1 MLVFSGR
8 RQQGCLDGKHSRSG
22 PRVGTETNQG
32 TMKYGWSW
40 LELEYQW
47 SLWSSTWVIVKA
59 HILRREAAGLSQGAQ
74 QGDPK
79 WEHRPYK
86 ELGKANQVNMEFH
99 RKNNYQGEGSSTIL
113 VIVSFPCLSFSLPCL
128 SQNLSSTPEGN
139 LSGIRQQYQ
148 AGNGWFNKSIELS
161 KGNTYE
167 MHSWS
172 CEQNLLG
179 NIPLNIN
186 CSGGILQGLMA
197 HQRGEPPWWCIKYQ
211 GDIIQRIISGNNAQL
226 LETWLL
232 TAWWQY
238 WYNRVDVMIHLY

>member
-1 MLVFSGR
+1 MV
-8 RQQGCLDGKHSRSG
+8 
-22 PRVGTETNQG
+22 
-32 TMKYGWSW
+32 
-40 LELEYQW
+40 
-47 SLWSSTWVIVKA
+47 STWVIVKA

-86 ELGKANQVNMEFH
+86 VLGKANQKIWNFTGRIIIKEKAAVPFW
-99 RKNNYQGEGSSTIL
+99 SLFPFL
-113 VIVSFPCLSFSLPCL
+113 VWGFSLPCL
-128 SQNLSSTPEGN
+128 SQNLSSTPEEN

-148 AGNGWFNKSIELS
+148 AGNCWFNKSLELS